1 MHTFQPKH
9 SKIKKEDAHKLLE
22 YYNISLVQLPKVQIE
37 DPAVIDLH
45 LEAGD
50 IVKIERK
57 EDGELNVYFR
67 VAA

>member
-9 SKIKKEDAHKLLE
+9 SKIKKEEAHELLAR
-22 YYNISLVQLPKVQIE
+22 YNISLVQLPKIKID

-45 LEAGD
+45 LEVGD
-50 IVKIERK
+50 VVKIERK
-57 EDGELNVYFR
+57 EEAELNIYFR